1 MLDNFSILTISPF
14 VGVLNE
20 ATKSIA
26 KCFKKDINRY
36 IPIFSL
42 VYGVIL
48 GIVGYYIPGLD
59 FGDNLVEAIFAG
71 LVGGGAATGVHQT
84 FHQISSKTDDAKSE
98 TSDINND
105 DDDEES
111 SSTVVPEEDVLITL
125 EDADNPEDASSVNND
140 EVDEQDNN
148 ASDTTSDDAE
158 DIQDDD
164 SCAESDETL

>member
-26 KCFKKDINRY
+26 KCFKKDISRY

-48 GIVGYYIPGLD
+48 GIAGYYIPDLD
-59 FGDNLVEAIFAG
+59 FGNNLVEAIFAG

-84 FHQISSKTDDAKSE
+84 FHQLSSKTDDANTEASN
-98 TSDINND
+98 INND
-105 DDDEES
+105 DES
-111 SSTVVPEEDVLITL
+111 SSTDVPEEDESITL
-125 EDADNPEDASSVNND
+125 EDVDISEDTSSVNND
-140 EVDEQDNN
+140 EEDEQQDNN
-148 ASDTTSDDAE
+148 ASDTTSDDAG

-164 SCAESDETL
+164 SCTESDETL

>member
-26 KCFKKDINRY
+26 KGFKKDINRY

-59 FGDNLVEAIFAG
+59 FGNNLVEAIFAG

-105 DDDEES
+105 DEDS
-111 SSTVVPEEDVLITL
+111 SSTVVPEEDELITL
-125 EDADNPEDASSVNND
+125 EDADIPEDASSVNND
-140 EVDEQDNN
+140 EDEEQDNN
-148 ASDTTSDDAE
+148 ASDTTSDDAG

-164 SCAESDETL
+164 SCTESDETL

>member
-42 VYGVIL
+42 VYGVLL
-48 GIVGYYIPGLD
+48 GIAGYYIPDLD
-59 FGDNLVEAIFAG
+59 FGNNLVEAIFAG
-71 LVGGGAATGVHQT
+71 LVGGGAATGLHQT
-84 FHQISSKTDDAKSE
+84 FHQISSKIDDAKSE
-98 TSDINND
+98 TSDINNND
-105 DDDEES
+105 DS
-111 SSTVVPEEDVLITL
+111 SSTVVPEEDESITL
-125 EDADNPEDASSVNND
+125 EDVDIPEDTSSVNND
-140 EVDEQDNN
+140 EDVEQDNN
-148 ASDTTSDDAE
+148 TSDTISDDAG

-164 SCAESDETL
+164 SCTESDETL

>member
-14 VGVLNE
+14 VGILNE
-20 ATKSIA
+20 ATKSVA

-48 GIVGYYIPGLD
+48 GIAGYYIPDLD
-59 FGDNLVEAIFAG
+59 FGNNLVEAIFAG

-84 FHQISSKTDDAKSE
+84 FHQLSSKTDDAKTE

-105 DDDEES
+105 DES
-111 SSTVVPEEDVLITL
+111 SSTVVPEEDEIITL
-125 EDADNPEDASSVNND
+125 EDVDIPEDTSSVNND
-140 EVDEQDNN
+140 EDDQQDNN
-148 ASDTTSDDAE
+148 TSDTTSDDGG

-164 SCAESDETL
+164 SCTESDETL

>member
-14 VGVLNE
+14 VGILNE
-20 ATKSIA
+20 ATKSVA

-48 GIVGYYIPGLD
+48 GIAGYYIPDLD
-59 FGDNLVEAIFAG
+59 FGHNLVEAIFAG

-84 FHQISSKTDDAKSE
+84 FHQLSSKTDDAKTE
-98 TSDINND
+98 TSNINND
-105 DDDEES
+105 EDS
-111 SSTVVPEEDVLITL
+111 SSTDVPEEDESNTL
-125 EDADNPEDASSVNND
+125 EDVDISEDTSSINND
-140 EVDEQDNN
+140 EDVQQDNN
-148 ASDTTSDDAE
+148 TSDTISDDAG

-164 SCAESDETL
+164 SRTESDETL

>member
-20 ATKSIA
+20 ATKTIA

-42 VYGVIL
+42 VYGVLL
-48 GIVGYYIPGLD
+48 GIAGYYIPDLD
-59 FGDNLVEAIFAG
+59 FGNNLVEAIFAG

-84 FHQISSKTDDAKSE
+84 FHQISSKRDDAKSE
-98 TSDINND
+98 TSDINNN
-105 DDDEES
+105 DEDS
-111 SSTVVPEEDVLITL
+111 SSTVVPEEDELITL
-125 EDADNPEDASSVNND
+125 EDVDIPEDTSSVNND
-140 EVDEQDNN
+140 EDDEQDNN
-148 ASDTTSDDAE
+148 TSDTTSDDAE

-164 SCAESDETL
+164 SCTEPDETL

>member
-105 DDDEES
+105 DEDS
-111 SSTVVPEEDVLITL
+111 SSTVVPEEDELITL
-125 EDADNPEDASSVNND
+125 EDADIPEDTSSVNND
-140 EVDEQDNN
+140 EDDEQDNN

-158 DIQDDD
+158 DVQDDD
-164 SCAESDETL
+164 SCTESDETL

>member
-59 FGDNLVEAIFAG
+59 FGNNLVEAIFAG

-105 DDDEES
+105 EES
-111 SSTVVPEEDVLITL
+111 SSTVVPEEDEVITL

-148 ASDTTSDDAE
+148 TSDTTSDDAE
-158 DIQDDD
+158 DIQDDG
-164 SCAESDETL
+164 SCTESDETL

>member
-42 VYGVIL
+42 VYGVLL
-48 GIVGYYIPGLD
+48 GIAGYYIPDLD
-59 FGDNLVEAIFAG
+59 FGNNLVEAIFAG

-84 FHQISSKTDDAKSE
+84 FHQISSKTDNANVE
-98 TSDINND
+98 TSDINN
-105 DDDEES
+105 DDEES

-164 SCAESDETL
+164 SCTEPDETL

>member
-26 KCFKKDINRY
+26 KCFKKDISRY

-48 GIVGYYIPGLD
+48 GIAGYYIPDLD
-59 FGDNLVEAIFAG
+59 FGNNLVEAIFAG

-84 FHQISSKTDDAKSE
+84 FHQLSSKTDDAKTE
-98 TSDINND
+98 TSNIDN
-105 DDDEES
+105 DDEES
-111 SSTVVPEEDVLITL
+111 SSTDVPEEDELISL
-125 EDADNPEDASSVNND
+125 EDVDISEDASSVNND
-140 EVDEQDNN
+140 EDAQQDNN
-148 ASDTTSDDAE
+148 ASDTTSDDAG

-164 SCAESDETL
+164 SCTESDETL

>member
-84 FHQISSKTDDAKSE
+84 FHQISSKTDDANSE

-105 DDDEES
+105 DES
-111 SSTVVPEEDVLITL
+111 SPTVVPEEDEVITL
-125 EDADNPEDASSVNND
+125 EDVDIPEDTSSVNND
-140 EVDEQDNN
+140 DEDDEQDNN

-158 DIQDDD
+158 DVQDDD
-164 SCAESDETL
+164 SCTEPDEIL

>member
-26 KCFKKDINRY
+26 KCFKKDISRY

-48 GIVGYYIPGLD
+48 GIAGYYIPDLD
-59 FGDNLVEAIFAG
+59 FGNNLVEAIFAG

-84 FHQISSKTDDAKSE
+84 FHQLSSKTDDAKTE
-98 TSDINND
+98 TSNIDND
-105 DDDEES
+105 ADDS
-111 SSTVVPEEDVLITL
+111 SSVDVPEEDELISL
-125 EDADNPEDASSVNND
+125 EDADISEDASSVNND
-140 EVDEQDNN
+140 EDAQQDNN
-148 ASDTTSDDAE
+148 ASDTTSDDAG

-164 SCAESDETL
+164 SCTESDETL

>member
-14 VGVLNE
+14 VGILNE

-48 GIVGYYIPGLD
+48 GIAGYYIPGLD
-59 FGDNLVEAIFAG
+59 FGHNLVEAIFAG

-84 FHQISSKTDDAKSE
+84 FHQISSKTDDANSE
-98 TSDINND
+98 SSDINND
-105 DDDEES
+105 DES
-111 SSTVVPEEDVLITL
+111 SSTVVPEEDEVITL
-125 EDADNPEDASSVNND
+125 EDADIPEDASSVNND
-140 EVDEQDNN
+140 DEDDEQDSN

-158 DIQDDD
+158 DVQDDD
-164 SCAESDETL
+164 SCTESDETL

>member
-84 FHQISSKTDDAKSE
+84 FHQISSKTDDANSE
-98 TSDINND
+98 TSDINN
-105 DDDEES
+105 DDEES
-111 SSTVVPEEDVLITL
+111 SSTVVPEEDELITL
-125 EDADNPEDASSVNND
+125 EDADIPEDTSSVNND
-140 EVDEQDNN
+140 EDEEQDNN

-158 DIQDDD
+158 DVQDDD
-164 SCAESDETL
+164 SCTESDETL

>member
-84 FHQISSKTDDAKSE
+84 FHQISSKRDDANSE
-98 TSDINND
+98 TSDINN
-105 DDDEES
+105 DDEES
-111 SSTVVPEEDVLITL
+111 SSTVVPEEDELITL
-125 EDADNPEDASSVNND
+125 EDADIPEDTSSVNND
-140 EVDEQDNN
+140 EDEEQDNN

-158 DIQDDD
+158 DVQDDD
-164 SCAESDETL
+164 SCTESDETL

>member
-42 VYGVIL
+42 VYGVLL
-48 GIVGYYIPGLD
+48 GIAGYYIPDLD
-59 FGDNLVEAIFAG
+59 FGNNLVEAIFVG

-84 FHQISSKTDDAKSE
+84 FHQLSSKIDDAKSE

-105 DDDEES
+105 DS
-111 SSTVVPEEDVLITL
+111 SSADVPEEDESITL
-125 EDADNPEDASSVNND
+125 EDVDIPEDASSINND
-140 EVDEQDNN
+140 EDEEQDNN
-148 ASDTTSDDAE
+148 ASDTISDDAG

-164 SCAESDETL
+164 SRTESDETL

>member
-14 VGVLNE
+14 VGILNE

-48 GIVGYYIPGLD
+48 GIAGYYIPDLD
-59 FGDNLVEAIFAG
+59 FGHNLVEAIFAG

-84 FHQISSKTDDAKSE
+84 FHQLSSKTDNAKTE
-98 TSDINND
+98 TSNINND
-105 DDDEES
+105 EDS
-111 SSTVVPEEDVLITL
+111 SSTDVPEEDESITL
-125 EDADNPEDASSVNND
+125 EDVDISEDASSINND
-140 EVDEQDNN
+140 EDVQQDNN
-148 ASDTTSDDAE
+148 TSDTISDDAG

-164 SCAESDETL
+164 SCTESDETL

>member
-1 MLDNFSILTISPF
+1 MLLDNFSILTISPF

-42 VYGVIL
+42 VYGVLL
-48 GIVGYYIPGLD
+48 GIAGYYIPDLN
-59 FGDNLVEAIFAG
+59 FGNNLVEAIFAG

-84 FHQISSKTDDAKSE
+84 FHQISSKRDDAKSE

-105 DDDEES
+105 DDS
-111 SSTVVPEEDVLITL
+111 SSTDVPEEDELITL
-125 EDADNPEDASSVNND
+125 EDVDIPEDASSVNND
-140 EVDEQDNN
+140 DNVQQDNN
-148 ASDTTSDDAE
+148 TSDTISDDTG

-164 SCAESDETL
+164 SYTEPDEIL

>member
-84 FHQISSKTDDAKSE
+84 FHQISSKRDDAKSE

-105 DDDEES
+105 EES
-111 SSTVVPEEDVLITL
+111 SSTVVPEEDEVITL

-148 ASDTTSDDAE
+148 TSDTTSDDAE
-158 DIQDDD
+158 DTQDDD
-164 SCAESDETL
+164 SCTESDETL

>member
-42 VYGVIL
+42 VYGVLL
-48 GIVGYYIPGLD
+48 GIAGYYIPDLD
-59 FGDNLVEAIFAG
+59 FGNNLVEAIFAG

-98 TSDINND
+98 TSNTNND
-105 DDDEES
+105 DDS
-111 SSTVVPEEDVLITL
+111 SSADVPEEDEIITL
-125 EDADNPEDASSVNND
+125 ENVDIPEDTSSVNND
-140 EVDEQDNN
+140 EDDEQDSN
-148 ASDTTSDDAE
+148 ASDTISDDVG

-164 SCAESDETL
+164 SCTESDETL

>member
-20 ATKSIA
+20 ATKTIA

-42 VYGVIL
+42 VYGVLL
-48 GIVGYYIPGLD
+48 GIAGYYIPDLD
-59 FGDNLVEAIFAG
+59 FGNNLVEAIFAG

-84 FHQISSKTDDAKSE
+84 FHQISSKTDDVKSE
-98 TSDINND
+98 TSDINNN
-105 DDDEES
+105 DEDS
-111 SSTVVPEEDVLITL
+111 SSTVVPEEDELITL
-125 EDADNPEDASSVNND
+125 EDVDIPEDTSSVNND
-140 EVDEQDNN
+140 EDDEQDNN

-164 SCAESDETL
+164 SCTESDETL

>member
-42 VYGVIL
+42 VYGVLL
-48 GIVGYYIPGLD
+48 GIAGYYIPDLN
-59 FGDNLVEAIFAG
+59 FGHNLVEAIFAG

-84 FHQISSKTDDAKSE
+84 FHQISSKIDDAKSE
-98 TSDINND
+98 TSGINND
-105 DDDEES
+105 DDS
-111 SSTVVPEEDVLITL
+111 SSTDVPEEDESITL
-125 EDADNPEDASSVNND
+125 EDVDIPEDASSINND
-140 EVDEQDNN
+140 EVEEQDNN
-148 ASDTTSDDAE
+148 ASDTISDDAG

-164 SCAESDETL
+164 SRTESDETL

>member
-42 VYGVIL
+42 VYGVLL
-48 GIVGYYIPGLD
+48 GIAGYYIPDLD
-59 FGDNLVEAIFAG
+59 FGNNLVEAIFAG

-84 FHQISSKTDDAKSE
+84 FHQISSKTDNAKSE

-105 DDDEES
+105 DDS
-111 SSTVVPEEDVLITL
+111 SSTDVPEEDELITL
-125 EDADNPEDASSVNND
+125 EDADIPEDASSVNND
-140 EVDEQDNN
+140 EDEQQDNN
-148 ASDTTSDDAE
+148 TSDTTSDDGG

-164 SCAESDETL
+164 SCTEPDETL

>member
-59 FGDNLVEAIFAG
+59 FGNNLVEAIFAG

-105 DDDEES
+105 DEDS
-111 SSTVVPEEDVLITL
+111 SSTVVPEEDELITL
-125 EDADNPEDASSVNND
+125 EDADIPEDASSVNND
-140 EVDEQDNN
+140 EDEEQDNN
-148 ASDTTSDDAE
+148 ASDTTSDDAG

-164 SCAESDETL
+164 SCTESDETL

>member
-59 FGDNLVEAIFAG
+59 FGNNLVEAIFAG

-105 DDDEES
+105 DEDS
-111 SSTVVPEEDVLITL
+111 SSTVVPEEDELITL
-125 EDADNPEDASSVNND
+125 EDADIPEDTSSVNND
-140 EVDEQDNN
+140 EDEEQDNN
-148 ASDTTSDDAE
+148 ASDTTSDDAG

-164 SCAESDETL
+164 SCTESDETL

>member
-14 VGVLNE
+14 VGILNE

-26 KCFKKDINRY
+26 KCFKKDISRY

-48 GIVGYYIPGLD
+48 GIAGYYIPDLN
-59 FGDNLVEAIFAG
+59 FGHNLVEAIFAG

-84 FHQISSKTDDAKSE
+84 FHQLSSKTDDAKTE
-98 TSDINND
+98 TSNTNND
-105 DDDEES
+105 DES
-111 SSTVVPEEDVLITL
+111 SSTDVPEEDESITL
-125 EDADNPEDASSVNND
+125 EDVDISEDASSINND
-140 EVDEQDNN
+140 EDVQQDNN
-148 ASDTTSDDAE
+148 TSDTISDDAG

-164 SCAESDETL
+164 SCTESDETL

>member
-42 VYGVIL
+42 VYGVLL
-48 GIVGYYIPGLD
+48 GIAGYYIPDLD
-59 FGDNLVEAIFAG
+59 FGNNLVEAIFAG

-84 FHQISSKTDDAKSE
+84 FHQISSKRDDAKSE
-98 TSDINND
+98 ISDINND
-105 DDDEES
+105 DES
-111 SSTVVPEEDVLITL
+111 SSTDVPEEDEVTTL
-125 EDADNPEDASSVNND
+125 EDVDIPEDASSINND
-140 EVDEQDNN
+140 EDDEQDNN
-148 ASDTTSDDAE
+148 TSDTISDDAG

-164 SCAESDETL
+164 SCTESDETL

>member
-59 FGDNLVEAIFAG
+59 FGNNLVEAIFAG

-84 FHQISSKTDDAKSE
+84 FHQISSKIDDAKSE
-98 TSDINND
+98 TSNTDND
-105 DDDEES
+105 DDS
-111 SSTVVPEEDVLITL
+111 SSADVPEEDEVITL
-125 EDADNPEDASSVNND
+125 EDVDIPEDTSSINND
-140 EVDEQDNN
+140 EDEEQDNN
-148 ASDTTSDDAE
+148 ASDTISDDAG
-158 DIQDDD
+158 DIQDDG
-164 SCAESDETL
+164 SRTESDETL

>member
-20 ATKSIA
+20 ATKTIA

-42 VYGVIL
+42 VYGVLL
-48 GIVGYYIPGLD
+48 GIAGYYIPDLD
-59 FGDNLVEAIFAG
+59 FGNNLVEAIFAG

-84 FHQISSKTDDAKSE
+84 FHQISSKTDDVKSE

-105 DDDEES
+105 DEDS
-111 SSTVVPEEDVLITL
+111 SSTVVPEEDELITL
-125 EDADNPEDASSVNND
+125 EDVDIPEDTSSVNND
-140 EVDEQDNN
+140 EDDEQDNN

-164 SCAESDETL
+164 SCTESDETL

>member
-48 GIVGYYIPGLD
+48 GIAGYYIPDLN
-59 FGDNLVEAIFAG
+59 FGHNLVEAIFAG
-71 LVGGGAATGVHQT
+71 LVGGGAATGIHQT
-84 FHQISSKTDDAKSE
+84 FHQLSSKSDGAETAPSDD
-98 TSDINND
+98 ND
-105 DDDEES
+105 DDY
-111 SSTVVPEEDVLITL
+111 
-125 EDADNPEDASSVNND
+125 NND
-140 EVDEQDNN
+140 EDVQQDNN
-148 ASDTTSDDAE
+148 TSDTISDDTG

-164 SCAESDETL
+164 SCTEPDETL

>member
-14 VGVLNE
+14 VGILNE

-84 FHQISSKTDDAKSE
+84 FHQISSKTDDANSE
-98 TSDINND
+98 SSDINND
-105 DDDEES
+105 DES
-111 SSTVVPEEDVLITL
+111 SSTVVPEEDEVITL
-125 EDADNPEDASSVNND
+125 EDADIPEDASSVNND
-140 EVDEQDNN
+140 DEDDEQDSN

-158 DIQDDD
+158 DVQDDD
-164 SCAESDETL
+164 SCTEPDEIL

>member
-84 FHQISSKTDDAKSE
+84 FHQISSKTDDANSE
-98 TSDINND
+98 TSDINN
-105 DDDEES
+105 DDEES
-111 SSTVVPEEDVLITL
+111 SSTVVPEEDELITL
-125 EDADNPEDASSVNND
+125 EDADIPEDTSSVNND
-140 EVDEQDNN
+140 EDDEQDNN

-158 DIQDDD
+158 DVQDDD
-164 SCAESDETL
+164 SCTESDETL

>member
-84 FHQISSKTDDAKSE
+84 FHQISSKTDDANSE
-98 TSDINND
+98 TSDINN
-105 DDDEES
+105 DDEES
-111 SSTVVPEEDVLITL
+111 SSTVVPEEDELITL

-140 EVDEQDNN
+140 DEVDEQDNN

-158 DIQDDD
+158 AIQDDG
-164 SCAESDETL
+164 SCTESDETL

>member
-14 VGVLNE
+14 VGILNE

-48 GIVGYYIPGLD
+48 GIAGYYIPDLD
-59 FGDNLVEAIFAG
+59 FGHNLVEAIFAG

-84 FHQISSKTDDAKSE
+84 FHQISSKTDDAKTE
-98 TSDINND
+98 TSNINND
-105 DDDEES
+105 EDS
-111 SSTVVPEEDVLITL
+111 SSTDVPEEDESITL
-125 EDADNPEDASSVNND
+125 EDVDISEDASSINND
-140 EVDEQDNN
+140 EDVQQDNN
-148 ASDTTSDDAE
+148 TSDTISDDAG

-164 SCAESDETL
+164 SCTESDETL

>member
-14 VGVLNE
+14 VGLLNE

-59 FGDNLVEAIFAG
+59 FGNNLVEAIFAG

-105 DDDEES
+105 DEDS
-111 SSTVVPEEDVLITL
+111 SSTVVPEEDELITL
-125 EDADNPEDASSVNND
+125 EDADIPEDASSVNND
-140 EVDEQDNN
+140 EDEEQDNN
-148 ASDTTSDDAE
+148 ASDTTSDDAG

-164 SCAESDETL
+164 SCTESDETL

>member
-20 ATKSIA
+20 ATKTIA

-42 VYGVIL
+42 VYGVLL
-48 GIVGYYIPGLD
+48 GIAGYYIPDLD
-59 FGDNLVEAIFAG
+59 FGNNLVEAIFAG

-84 FHQISSKTDDAKSE
+84 FHQISSKTDDVKSE
-98 TSDINND
+98 TSDINNN
-105 DDDEES
+105 DEDS
-111 SSTVVPEEDVLITL
+111 SSSVVPEEDELITL
-125 EDADNPEDASSVNND
+125 EDVDIPEDTSSVNND
-140 EVDEQDNN
+140 EDEEQDNN
-148 ASDTTSDDAE
+148 TSDTISDDAE

-164 SCAESDETL
+164 SCTESDETL

>member
-84 FHQISSKTDDAKSE
+84 FHQISSKTDDANSE
-98 TSDINND
+98 TSDINNYD
-105 DDDEES
+105 DS
-111 SSTVVPEEDVLITL
+111 PSTVVPEEDEVITL
-125 EDADNPEDASSVNND
+125 EDADIPEDALSVNND
-140 EVDEQDNN
+140 EDDEQDNN
-148 ASDTTSDDAE
+148 ASDTTSDDTG
-158 DIQDDD
+158 DIQDDG
-164 SCAESDETL
+164 SCTESDETL